1 MQRLTFM
8 FLLLLWIFPYPV
20 WAFSCHDSL
29 VETGMYKQEVLS
41 RCGNPENIDTH
52 IEKRAVNNAAGVSQY
67 YGGGGAAYPNGA
79 LNMEQQQYY
88 EIDIVVE
95 EWFYNFGRRRFQ
107 QLLRFENG
115 KLVDIKE
122 LGYGR

>member
-1 MQRLTFM
+1 MQRLTPIL
-8 FLLLLWIFPYPV
+8 LLLLWFSPYPL
-20 WAFSCHDSL
+20 WAFSCGNSL

-52 IEKRAVNNAAGVSQY
+52 LEKRAVNNAAGISQY
-67 YGGGGAAYPNGA
+67 YGGGAAYPNGA
-79 LNMEQQQYY
+79 LNMGQQQYY

>member
-1 MQRLTFM
+1 MQRLTSI
-8 FLLLLWIFPYPV
+8 LLLLLSLLPFSV
-20 WAFSCHDSL
+20 GAFSCHNSI
-29 VETGMYKQEVLS
+29 VETGMYKQEVLN
-41 RCGNPENIDTH
+41 RCGDPENIDTH
-52 IEKRAVNNAAGVSQY
+52 IEKRAVNNSAGVSQY
-67 YGGGGAAYPNGA
+67 YGGTMAYPNGA
-79 LNMEQQQYY
+79 LNMGQQQYY